1 MPFHIGFLTRAQMDA
16 AYAASEG
23 FVMTEVQKAVAML
36 KATSIGATVAAD
48 IAAIENKSLSGVEKM
63 ATVVSNTVPLIINY
77 LARGGIKAV
86 EVDVLSLAKEL
97 SQSVFNDFKSTSAG
111 KIAADILKLFGN

>member
-23 FVMTEVQKAVAML
+23 FVMTEVQKAVAAL
-36 KATSIGATVAAD
+36 KTTQIGATVAAD
-48 IAAIENKSLSGVEKM
+48 IAAIENKSMSGVEKM
-63 ATVVSNTVPLIINY
+63 AAVVSNTVPLIVNY

-86 EVDVLSLAKEL
+86 EADVLSLAKEL
-97 SQSVFNDFKSTSAG
+97 GQSVFNDVKSTSAG
-111 KIAADILKLFGN
+111 KVAADVLKLFK